1 MMISLATASR
11 RQILAGL
18 GASIS
23 ALAVS
28 GCAARAGQTF
38 SVSGAGAADAL
49 LDRVAW
55 NLLEISPPW
64 ATSLGVDTGERAYLR
79 SKLGGAS
86 PADLDQLVSV
96 LRSDLAAVRTV
107 DKTGLDP
114 STVTSLEVV
123 ESAYSVALDGLAL
136 PYGDV
141 AVGGWR
147 NAPYIVIQNVGA
159 YLDLP
164 RFMDA
169 THPVRGANDA
179 AAYVARVNDMPALFD
194 GELARLRA
202 ASAMGVSPPGFLLDK
217 AIPQMERTIE
227 ATLKGELYADPLR
240 VRTDEAGIDAAFS
253 ERVRTLEAGPVSQ
266 ALQRQLT
273 ELRSQRERAMNDAG
287 MWAQPRGDEWYAW
300 ALRAS
305 TTTTLSADE
314 IHRMGLDEMQRL
326 HAQMEPILATFG
338 YTQGTI
344 GERME
349 LVRGD
354 PQFKFA
360 EGDPGRAE
368 IMAFIRERIDWIK
381 AQMPRAFRTQVEA
394 NVEVR
399 RLPLAEEPGAP
410 SAYGG
415 AGSIDGS
422 IPPRMW
428 INLRT
433 TDLHRKYDIPTL
445 VHHETI
451 PGHVWEGEF
460 SNQLPL
466 IRSMLAFNAFSEG
479 WALYAEQ
486 LADELGAYDDD
497 PVGRLGYLQNQA
509 WRAGRLVV
517 DTGLHARRWTR
528 EESIAYFQREVGLSI
543 EETTSEVERYCSWPG
558 QACGYMVGRLQINRA
573 RDRAREA
580 LGSNYDLRDFND
592 AVVKGGNAPLD
603 VLGRNIDR
611 YITQASA

>member
-11 RQILAGL
+11 RQVLAGL
-18 GASIS
+18 GASVS
-23 ALAVS
+23 ALAVG
-28 GCAARAGQTF
+28 GCAARAGEAF
-38 SVSGAGAADAL
+38 AVSGADETSAL
-49 LDRVAW
+49 LDRIAW
-55 NLLEISPPW
+55 NLLELSPAG
-64 ATSLGVDTGERAYLR
+64 ATSLGVDTGEHAYLR
-79 SKLGGAS
+79 SQLGGAS
-86 PADLDQLVSV
+86 PADLDQLAAV
-96 LRSDLAAVRTV
+96 LRSDLAAVRAV
-107 DKTGLDP
+107 DKAGLDA

-159 YLDLP
+159 YIDLP

-169 THPVRGANDA
+169 THPVREESDA
-179 AAYVARVNDMPALFD
+179 AAYAARVGDMPALFD
-194 GELARLRA
+194 GELARLQA
-202 ASAMGVSPPGFLLDK
+202 ASALGVTPPDFLLDK

-227 ATLKGELYADPLR
+227 ATQKGELYADPLR
-240 VRTDEAGIDAAFS
+240 ARTDEAGIDAAFA
-253 ERVRTLEAGPVSQ
+253 ERVRALEVGPVTG
-266 ALQRQLT
+266 ALQRQLA
-273 ELRSQRERAMNDAG
+273 ELRSQRQRATNNAG
-287 MWAQPRGDEWYAW
+287 MWAQPRGEEWYAW

-338 YTQGTI
+338 YTQGTM

-349 LVRGD
+349 LVRND

-381 AQMPRAFRTQVEA
+381 AQMPRAFRTQVNA

-433 TDLHRKYDIPTL
+433 TDLHRKYDVPTL

-517 DTGLHARRWTR
+517 DTGLHAKRWTR
-528 EESIAYFQREVGLSI
+528 EESIAYFQREVGLSL
-543 EETTSEVERYCSWPG
+543 EETISEVERYCSWPG
-558 QACGYMVGRLQINRA
+558 QACGYMVGRLQMNRE
-573 RDRAREA
+573 RERAKQA
-580 LGSNYDLRDFND
+580 LGARYDLRDFND

-603 VLGRNIDR
+603 VLRRNIDR
-611 YITQASA
+611 YITQTTA